1 MTKIR
6 KPGTFESASVMLRDH
21 FRIEGC
27 AAIIGMTEGR
37 VRHACDSDRSS
48 YTPYTLSQ
56 ALDLDAAY
64 FESTGKPGPLGMT
77 YSHLYRER
85 TGQGAAPAEMSA
97 LERVGHISG
106 EMNDVVQTITA
117 ATSPDGAGGQAE
129 TPAECL
135 QTVREID
142 EAIAELERHR
152 ASYARKAGLSP
163 NVRPSAVRQIM
174 REAS

>member
-6 KPGTFESASVMLRDH
+6 KPGTFESASVALRDH

-56 ALDLDAAY
+56 ALDLDVAY
-64 FESTGKPGPLGMT
+64 FESTGRPGPLGAV
-77 YSHLYRER
+77 YGQLYRDR
-85 TGQGAAPAEMSA
+85 TGQGASACDMSA

-106 EMNDVVQTITA
+106 ELNDVVQTITA
-117 ATSPDGAGGQAE
+117 STNPDSDGGETE

-142 EAIAELERHR
+142 EAIAELSRHR
-152 ASYARKAGLSP
+152 ASYARKAGISP
-163 NVRPSAVRQIM
+163 NVRPSAVVKM
-174 REAS
+174 MGAA